1 MRVRLIRKLADVV
14 DGIDLRGHQAG
25 DVLDLRTADAGV
37 LLAEGWATPARRAA
51 DLPVEP
57 QRTFRVA
64 ASPILSAGAHAA
76 EPCSK
81 CGSDQVK
88 VALAT
93 DVFVY
98 YRCLACQQAWA
109 VSVRDGQP
117 TQAHMPER
125 RRAS

>member
-1 MRVRLIRKLADVV
+1 MLNVGA
-14 DGIDLRGHQAG
+14 QA
-25 DVLDLRTADAGV
+25 
-37 LLAEGWATPARRAA
+37 P
-51 DLPVEP
+51 
-57 QRTFRVA
+57 
-64 ASPILSAGAHAA
+64 

-109 VSVRDGQP
+109 VSVSGQV
-117 TQAHMPER
+117 QHMHSPER
-125 RRAS
+125 RKAS

>member
-1 MRVRLIRKLADVV
+1 MRVRLVRKLADVV

-37 LLAEGWATPARRAA
+37 LVAEGWATPARRAA
-51 DLPVEP
+51 DLPVAVP
-57 QRTFRVA
+57 RTSRGGSA
-64 ASPILSAGAHAA
+64 ILSAGAHAA

-109 VSVRDGQP
+109 VSVRDGHP
-117 TQAHMPER
+117 TETHMPER